1 MINPVLMKARSLPI
15 QAILLTI
22 KREVSLMTNN
32 MINKLL
38 TKDQTV
44 KKFDQ
49 TVVGEARAGK
59 S

>member
-1 MINPVLMKARSLPI
+1 
-15 QAILLTI
+15 
-22 KREVSLMTNN
+22 MTNN